1 MVSGC
6 YKILACGVGIMS
18 DLDSVVP
25 SVVDPVVVPSVVDP
39 DPVSESDLPVYGTLI
54 SMLQYSEIIPYG
66 DSQIRLSSRGR
77 TARLDKNKL
86 SFPLPKGIK
95 FIPESV

>member
-25 SVVDPVVVPSVVDP
+25 SVVDPVSASVVDP
-39 DPVSESDLPVYGTLI
+39 VSASDLPVYDTLI
-54 SMLQYSEIIPYG
+54 SMLKYSEIIPYG
-66 DSQIRLSSRGR
+66 DSQIRLSARGH